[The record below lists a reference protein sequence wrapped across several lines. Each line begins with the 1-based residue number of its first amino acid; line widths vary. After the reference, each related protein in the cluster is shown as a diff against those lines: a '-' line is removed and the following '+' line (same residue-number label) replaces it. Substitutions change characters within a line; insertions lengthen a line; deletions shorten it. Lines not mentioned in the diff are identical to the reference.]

1 MKTFLNVIRGEII
14 YERLGV
20 KSSTSTVL
28 FIYFSFFGRPRD
40 LQDPSSPIRVQT
52 HVISSES
59 EKFQLLDCQGVPPFY
74 LFIIIIIKKNIYLAA
89 PVLVVHMGSS
99 IFAAVCGI

>member
-20 KSSTSTVL
+20 KSSTSTIL

-59 EKFQLLDCQGVPPFY
+59 EKFQPLDCQGVPPFY
-74 LFIIIIIKKNIYLAA
+74 LFIIIIKKNIYLAA
-89 PVLVVHMGSS
+89 PVLVGHTGSS